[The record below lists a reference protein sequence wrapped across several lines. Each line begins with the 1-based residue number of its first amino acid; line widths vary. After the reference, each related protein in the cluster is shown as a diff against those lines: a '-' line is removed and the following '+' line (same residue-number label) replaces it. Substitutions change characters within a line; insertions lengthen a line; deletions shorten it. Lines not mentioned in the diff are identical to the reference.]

1 MRFTDR
7 VEKLAEGYLR
17 RAVGIS
23 DDDPVPHVRLA
34 HVEVHGIL
42 TKKSFMQ
49 YITIHMRRDDFKNIC
64 DVPVHECLANFTVI
78 ARRVAEVQEELRER
92 KGIDAKHVIMT
103 SDEKDPAW
111 WSDVEAQGWLRIDHS
126 MTEKT
131 FGRWSVLFFLL
142 LLLWLTLD
150 VPGIHW

>member
-17 RAVGIS
+17 RAVGVP
-23 DDDPVPHVRLA
+23 DDDPLPHVRLA
-34 HVEVHGIL
+34 RTLSLRDTIL
-42 TKKSFMQ
+42 TKNTFMQ

-78 ARRVAEVQEELRER
+78 ARRVAEVREELRER

-111 WSDVEAQGWLRIDHS
+111 WADVEAQGWLRIDHS

-131 FGRWSVLFFLL
+131 FGRWSVV
-142 LLLWLTLD
+142 LD
-150 VPGIHW
+150 SFCCYG